1 MAKSKFVPDNE
12 KVAIVT
18 GAARGIGLE
27 ICRELLRM
35 GMTVIGVDLN
45 ADQLEEAPGKMDS
58 GEKFETAVLDV
69 TDSEGFEK
77 LVSTVVDKH
86 GRLDVMVNNAGVTR
100 DNIVVMMSDED
111 WDLVLKVN
119 LKSAF
124 IGTREAAK
132 VMMRQRCGSIV
143 NMSSYSG
150 LEGNR
155 GQGNYAASKAGM
167 IGLSKSA
174 AKELAKRNVRVNCV
188 CPGFI
193 QTDMTEVLPQE
204 AKDMAMAQIPMQRF
218 GQPGDIARAV
228 GFLASESSSYI
239 TGQTLS
245 VDGGMHM

>member
-1 MAKSKFVPDNE
+1 MAKSKNVPDSE

-18 GAARGIGLE
+18 GGARGIGLE
-27 ICRELLRM
+27 ICRELLDV
-35 GMTVIGVDLN
+35 GMAV
-45 ADQLEEAPGKMDS
+45 
-58 GEKFETAVLDV
+58 TAVDISAENLEKAQAELANDKFATVALDV

-77 LVSTVVDKH
+77 LVSDVVEKH
-86 GRLDVMVNNAGVTR
+86 GRVDVMVNNAGITR
-100 DNIVVMMSDED
+100 DNIVIMMSDED

-124 IGTREAAK
+124 IGTREAGK
-132 VMMRQRCGSIV
+132 VMMRQRCGSII

-167 IGLSKSA
+167 IGMSKSA
-174 AKELAKRNVRVNCV
+174 AKELAKRNVRVNCI

-193 QTDMTEVLPQE
+193 KTEMTDAISQE
-204 AKDMAMAQIPMQRF
+204 AKDIALTMIPMQKM
-218 GQPGDIARAV
+218 GNPSNIAKGVA
-228 GFLASESSSYI
+228 FLACDASEYI

-245 VDGGMHM
+245 IDGGMHM

>member
-1 MAKSKFVPDNE
+1 MAKSKNVPDNE

-18 GAARGIGLE
+18 GGARGIGLA
-27 ICRELLRM
+27 ICKKLLSM
-35 GMTVIGVDLN
+35 GMTVTACDVN
-45 ADQLEEAPGKMDS
+45 AANLENAKAEVAND
-58 GEKFETAVLDV
+58 KFDTAVVDV
-69 TDSEGFEK
+69 TDSAAFEK
-77 LVSTVVDKH
+77 MISDVVDKH
-86 GRLDVMVNNAGVTR
+86 GRLDVLVNNAGITR
-100 DNIVVMMSDED
+100 DNIVVMMTDEE

-124 IGTREAAK
+124 IGTREAGK
-132 VMMRQRCGSIV
+132 VMMRQRCGSII

-174 AKELAKRNVRVNCV
+174 AKELAKRSVRVNCV

-193 QTDMTEVLPQE
+193 KTEMTDAITQE
-204 AKDMAMAQIPMQRF
+204 AKDIALTLIPMQQM
-218 GQPGDIARAV
+218 GKPEDIANGVA
-228 GFLASESSSYI
+228 FLAGDASSYI

-245 VDGGMHM
+245 IDGGMHM

>member
-1 MAKSKFVPDNE
+1 MAKSKTVPDNE

-18 GAARGIGLE
+18 GGARGIGLE
-27 ICRELLRM
+27 ICKELLSM
-35 GMTVIGVDLN
+35 GMTVTAVDVR
-45 ADQLEEAPGKMDS
+45 EETLAEAKAAVGSD
-58 GEKFETAVLDV
+58 KFHTAVLDV
-69 TDSEGFEK
+69 TDSVGFEA
-77 LVSTVVDKH
+77 LVDKVVERD
-86 GRLDVMVNNAGVTR
+86 GRLDVMVNNAGITR

-111 WDLVLKVN
+111 WDLVVKVN

-124 IGTREAAK
+124 IGTREAGK
-132 VMMRQRCGSIV
+132 VMMRQRCGSII

-174 AKELAKRNVRVNCV
+174 AKELAKRGVRVNCV

-193 QTDMTEVLPQE
+193 QTDMTNAISQE
-204 AKDMAMAQIPMQRF
+204 AKDIALSLIPMQKM
-218 GQPGDIARAV
+218 GQPSDIAKGVA
-228 GFLASESSSYI
+228 FLAGDASQYV

-245 VDGGMHM
+245 IDGGMHM

>member
-1 MAKSKFVPDNE
+1 MAKSKSVPDNE

-18 GAARGIGLE
+18 GGARGIGLE
-27 ICRELLRM
+27 IGKELLSM
-35 GMTVIGVDLN
+35 GMAVVAVDIREETLQAVASEIGN
-45 ADQLEEAPGKMDS
+45 
-58 GEKFETAVLDV
+58 EKFQTTVLDV
-69 TDSEGFEK
+69 TDSAGFEK
-77 LVSTVVDKH
+77 LISDVVEQH
-86 GRLDVMVNNAGVTR
+86 GRLDVMVNNAGITR

-124 IGTREAAK
+124 IGTREAGK
-132 VMMRQRCGSIV
+132 VMMRQRCGSII

-193 QTDMTEVLPQE
+193 QTEMTDAISQE
-204 AKDMAMAQIPMQRF
+204 AKDIALTMIPMQRM
-218 GQPGDIARAV
+218 GQPGDIAKGVA
-228 GFLASESSSYI
+228 FLAGDASAYI

-245 VDGGMHM
+245 IDGGMHM

>member
-1 MAKSKFVPDNE
+1 MARSKNVPDDQ

-18 GAARGIGLE
+18 GGARGLGLE
-27 ICRELLRM
+27 ICKELLAM
-35 GMTVIGVDLN
+35 GMTVTAVDIREDTLV
-45 ADQLEEAPGKMDS
+45 EAKAAVESD
-58 GEKFETAVLDV
+58 KFHTAVLDV
-69 TDSEGFEK
+69 TDSAGFEA
-77 LVSTVVDKH
+77 TVAAVVERD
-86 GRLDVMVNNAGVTR
+86 GRLDVLVNNAGITR

-124 IGTREAAK
+124 IGTREAGK
-132 VMMRQRCGSIV
+132 IMMRQRCGSII
-143 NMSSYSG
+143 NMSSFSG

-155 GQGNYAASKAGM
+155 GQGNYAAAKAGM

-174 AKELAKRNVRVNCV
+174 AKELAKRGVRVNCV

-204 AKDMAMAQIPMQRF
+204 AKDIALSLIPMQKM
-218 GQPGDIARAV
+218 GQPRDIAKGVAY
-228 GFLASESSSYI
+228 LAGDASQYV

-245 VDGGMHM
+245 IDGGMHM

>member
-1 MAKSKFVPDNE
+1 MAKSKAVPDNE

-18 GAARGIGLE
+18 GGARGIGLQ
-27 ICRELLRM
+27 ICRELLSM
-35 GMTVIGVDLN
+35 GMTVVAVDIKDDTLK
-45 ADQLEEAPGKMDS
+45 EAAESVGS
-58 GEKFETAVLDV
+58 EKFSTAVLDV
-69 TDSEGFEK
+69 TDSTGFEK
-77 LVSTVVDKH
+77 LISETVDKH
-86 GRLDVMVNNAGVTR
+86 GRLDVLVNNAGITR
-100 DNIVVMMSDED
+100 DNILVMMTDED

-119 LKSAF
+119 LTSAF

-143 NMSSYSG
+143 NMSSFSG

-167 IGLSKSA
+167 IGMSKSA

-193 QTDMTEVLPQE
+193 QTDMTDVLPQE
-204 AKDMAMAQIPMQRF
+204 AKDMAMAQIPMQRM
-218 GQPGDIARAV
+218 GQPEDIAKAV
-228 GFLASESSSYI
+228 GFLASEASGYI